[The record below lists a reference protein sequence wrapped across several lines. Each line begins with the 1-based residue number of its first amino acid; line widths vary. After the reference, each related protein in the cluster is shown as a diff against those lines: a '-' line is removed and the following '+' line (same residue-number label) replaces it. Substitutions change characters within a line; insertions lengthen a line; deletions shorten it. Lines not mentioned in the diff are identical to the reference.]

1 MRRKMSDIICEKCGY
16 KTFVAYALKD
26 DKGRLICSQCGE
38 PYQQDPTTLKSSFK
52 FKQEDKPSPP
62 D

>member
-16 KTFVAYALKD
+16 KTFAAYALKD
-26 DKGRLICSQCGE
+26 DKGRLICPQCSE
-38 PYQQDPTTLKSSFK
+38 LYKEDPTTLKSSFK
-52 FKQEDKPSPP
+52 FKQEDNPSPP